1 MQPRVTVKKRL
12 IIFHDAADWSAI
24 YRRILEDYGMA
35 MSISFRMRREL
46 GFSHRR
52 HSQWISDSQGQGF
65 NYLEDQVHLDFYSDS
80 AQSWFTLKYL
90 NREDRFDQ

>member
-24 YRRILEDYGMA
+24 FHQILADYGLGMA
-35 MSISFRMRREL
+35 ISFKLRREL
-46 GFSHRR
+46 GFSYRR
-52 HSQWISDSQGQGF
+52 HEAWVPEPDTKHL
-65 NYLEDQVHLDFYSDS
+65 NYREDQVHVDFFSDA

-90 NREDRFDQ
+90 NRDDRFDQ